1 MEKVLVT
8 GGAGFIGSHVV
19 EALLRKNY
27 AVAVIDNFST
37 GHHENIAGLPVD
49 LYICDIAD
57 PAVINVIQSIQ
68 PDYII
73 HLAAQ
78 ISVSQSVADP
88 LFDERTNVTGSLN
101 IMNAA
106 RLAEVKKIV
115 FASSAAVYGNP
126 IEIPVTTKHPTK
138 PESPYGLTKLTVEH
152 YLQMFE
158 KFYQLPYSILRFS
171 NVYGPRQDAEGE
183 GGVVSIFSDRI
194 QKGTPPM
201 IYGDGDQTRDFIFV
215 KDVAAAAVAAINVK
229 ESLCVNISSQ
239 TAISIKDLFQLMK
252 DVSGSE
258 LDVYYGPK
266 REGDIR
272 HSVLSNQLAKELLH
286 WEPTVSL
293 SDGLRMTIRSIRR
306 KKRAA
311 VQAR

>member
-19 EALLRKNY
+19 EALLKKGY
-27 AVAVIDNFST
+27 AVAVMDNFST
-37 GHHENIAGLPVD
+37 GRRENIANLPVD

-57 PAVINVIQSIQ
+57 SSVINVVKSIH

-101 IMNAA
+101 IMNGA
-106 RLAEVKKIV
+106 RLSSVKKIV

-126 IEIPVTTKHPTK
+126 LEIPITTEHPTR
-138 PESPYGLTKLTVEH
+138 PESPYGLTKRTVEN
-152 YLQMFE
+152 YLHLFA
-158 KFYQLPYSILRFS
+158 KFYDLHSSILRFS
-171 NVYGPRQDAEGE
+171 NVYGPRQDADGE

-215 KDVAAAAVAAINVK
+215 EDVARAVVAGLSVK
-229 ESLCVNISSQ
+229 ENLCVNVSSQ
-239 TAISIKDLFQLMK
+239 TAISINDLFQLMK
-252 DVSGSE
+252 DVSGSDLE
-258 LDVYYGPK
+258 VYYGPK
-266 REGDIR
+266 RSGDIR
-272 HSVLSNQLAKELLH
+272 HSMLSNEKAKELLH
-286 WEPTVSL
+286 WKPEVSL
-293 SDGLRMTIRSIRR
+293 KDGLRMTLRALKRR
-306 KKRAA
+306 KREA
-311 VQAR
+311 V

>member
-19 EALLRKNY
+19 EALLKKGY
-27 AVAVIDNFST
+27 AVAVMDNFST
-37 GHHENIAGLPVD
+37 GRRENIANLPVD

-57 PAVINVIQSIQ
+57 SSVINVVKSIH

-101 IMNAA
+101 IMNGA
-106 RLAEVKKIV
+106 RLSSVKKIV
-115 FASSAAVYGNP
+115 FASSAAIYGNP
-126 IEIPVTTKHPTK
+126 LEIPITTEHPTR
-138 PESPYGLTKLTVEH
+138 PESPYGLTKRTVEN
-152 YLQMFE
+152 YLHLFA
-158 KFYQLPYSILRFS
+158 KFYDLHSSILRFS
-171 NVYGPRQDAEGE
+171 NVYGPRQDADGE

-215 KDVAAAAVAAINVK
+215 EDVARAVVAGLSVK
-229 ESLCVNISSQ
+229 ENLCVNVSSQ
-239 TAISIKDLFQLMK
+239 TAISINDLFQLMK
-252 DVSGSE
+252 DVSGSDLE
-258 LDVYYGPK
+258 VYYGPK
-266 REGDIR
+266 RSGDIR
-272 HSVLSNQLAKELLH
+272 HSMLSNEKAKELLH
-286 WEPTVSL
+286 WKPEVSL
-293 SDGLRMTIRSIRR
+293 KDGLRMTLRALKRR
-306 KKRAA
+306 KREA
-311 VQAR
+311 V

>member
-19 EALLRKNY
+19 EALLRQGY
-27 AVAVIDNFST
+27 AVAVMDNFST
-37 GHHENIAGLPVD
+37 GHRENIADLPVD
-49 LYICDIAD
+49 LYICDVAD
-57 PAVINVIQSIQ
+57 PAVINVIQAIQ
-68 PDYII
+68 PDYIV

-78 ISVSQSVADP
+78 ISVSHSVADP

-101 IMNAA
+101 VMNGA
-106 RLAEVKKIV
+106 RQTKVKKIV

-126 IEIPVTTKHPTK
+126 IEIPVTIDHPTN

-152 YLQMFE
+152 YLRMFD

-215 KDVAAAAVAAINVK
+215 KDIASAIVAALSVK
-229 ESLCVNISSQ
+229 ESLCVNVSSQ
-239 TAISIKDLFQLMK
+239 TAISIKDLFLLMK
-252 DVSGSE
+252 DVSGSD

-266 REGDIR
+266 RSGDIR
-272 HSVLSNQLAKELLH
+272 HSVLSNQLTKELLQ
-286 WEPTVSL
+286 WRPEVSL
-293 SDGLRMTIRSIRR
+293 KDGLRMTLRSL
-306 KKRAA
+306 KKRKREA
-311 VQAR
+311 V

>member
-19 EALLRKNY
+19 EALLRQGY

-37 GHHENIAGLPVD
+37 GHRDNIANLPVD
-49 LYICDIAD
+49 LYICDVAD
-57 PAVINVIQSIQ
+57 PAVIHVIQSIH
-68 PDYII
+68 PDYIV

-78 ISVSQSVADP
+78 ISVSHSVADP

-101 IMNAA
+101 VMNGA
-106 RLAEVKKIV
+106 RLANVKKIV
-115 FASSAAVYGNP
+115 FSSSAAVYGNP
-126 IEIPVTTKHPTK
+126 LEIPVTTDHPTN

-171 NVYGPRQDAEGE
+171 NVYGPRQDADGE

-215 KDVAAAAVAAINVK
+215 KDVASAVVAALSVK
-229 ESLCVNISSQ
+229 ESLRVNISSQ
-239 TAISIKDLFQLMK
+239 TAISIKDLFQVMK
-252 DVSGSE
+252 EVSGSD

-266 REGDIR
+266 RNGDIR
-272 HSVLSNQLAKELLH
+272 HSVLSNQRAKELLK
-286 WEPTVSL
+286 WEPQVTL
-293 SDGLRMTIRSIRR
+293 ADGLRMTLRSLKR

-311 VQAR
+311 V

>member
-19 EALLRKNY
+19 ETLLRKGY
-27 AVAVIDNFST
+27 TVAVMDNFST
-37 GHHENIAGLPVD
+37 GHQENIADLPID
-49 LYICDIAD
+49 LYICDVAD
-57 PAVINVIQSIQ
+57 PAAINVIQSIH

-78 ISVSQSVADP
+78 ISVSNSVADP
-88 LFDERTNVTGSLN
+88 LFDQRTNVTGSLN
-101 IMNAA
+101 VMNGA
-106 RLAEVKKIV
+106 RLASVKKIV

-126 IEIPVTTKHPTK
+126 IEIPVTTKHPTH

-152 YLQMFE
+152 YLNLFE

-215 KDVAAAAVAAINVK
+215 KDVAAAVVASIAVK
-229 ESLCVNISSQ
+229 ESLCVNVSSQ
-239 TAISIKDLFQLMK
+239 TAISIKDLFQVMK
-252 DVSGSE
+252 EVSGSD

-266 REGDIR
+266 RNGDIR
-272 HSVLSNQLAKELLH
+272 HSMLSNQLARELLG
-286 WEPTVSL
+286 WKPEVSL
-293 SDGLRMTIRSIRR
+293 SDGLRMTLRALKR
-306 KKRAA
+306 KKKAA
-311 VQAR
+311 V

>member
-19 EALLRKNY
+19 EALLRQGY
-27 AVAVIDNFST
+27 AVAVMDNFST
-37 GHHENIAGLPVD
+37 GHRDNIADLPVD
-49 LYICDIAD
+49 LYICDVAD
-57 PAVINVIQSIQ
+57 PAVINVIQAIH
-68 PDYII
+68 PNYIV

-101 IMNAA
+101 VMNGA
-106 RLAEVKKIV
+106 RLANVKKIV
-115 FASSAAVYGNP
+115 FSSSAAVYGNP
-126 IEIPVTTKHPTK
+126 LEIPVTTQHPTN

-158 KFYQLPYSILRFS
+158 KFYQLSYGILRFS
-171 NVYGPRQDAEGE
+171 NVYGPRQDADGE

-215 KDVAAAAVAAINVK
+215 KDVAAAVVAALSVK
-229 ESLCVNISSQ
+229 ESLRVNISSQ
-239 TAISIKDLFQLMK
+239 TAISIKDLFQVMK
-252 DVSGSE
+252 EVSGSD

-266 REGDIR
+266 RNGDIR
-272 HSVLSNQLAKELLH
+272 HSVLSNQRAKELLN
-286 WEPTVSL
+286 WEPKVIL
-293 SDGLRMTIRSIRR
+293 ADGLRMTLRSLKR

-311 VQAR
+311 V

>member
-19 EALLRKNY
+19 EALLRQGY
-27 AVAVIDNFST
+27 TVAVVDNFST
-37 GHHENIAGLPVD
+37 GHRDNIANLPVD
-49 LYICDIAD
+49 LYICDVAD
-57 PAVINVIQSIQ
+57 PAVINVIQAIH
-68 PDYII
+68 PDYIV

-78 ISVSQSVADP
+78 ISVSHSVADP

-101 IMNAA
+101 VINGA
-106 RLAEVKKIV
+106 RLANVKKIV
-115 FASSAAVYGNP
+115 FSSSAAVYGNP
-126 IEIPVTTKHPTK
+126 LEIPVTTDHPTN

-171 NVYGPRQDAEGE
+171 NVYGPRQDADGE

-215 KDVAAAAVAAINVK
+215 KDVASAVVAALSVK
-229 ESLCVNISSQ
+229 ESLRVNISSQ
-239 TAISIKDLFQLMK
+239 TAISIKDLFQVMK
-252 DVSGSE
+252 EVSGSD

-266 REGDIR
+266 RNGDIR
-272 HSVLSNQLAKELLH
+272 HSVLSNQRAKELLK
-286 WEPTVSL
+286 WEPQVTL
-293 SDGLRMTIRSIRR
+293 ADGLRMTLRSLKR

-311 VQAR
+311 V

>member
-19 EALLRKNY
+19 EVLLKKGY
-27 AVAVIDNFST
+27 AVAVMDNFST
-37 GHHENIAGLPVD
+37 GRRENIANLPVD

-57 PAVINVIQSIQ
+57 PSVINVVKSIQ
-68 PDYII
+68 PDYIV

-101 IMNAA
+101 IMNGA
-106 RLAEVKKIV
+106 RLSNVKKIV

-126 IEIPVTTKHPTK
+126 LEIPVTTEHPTQ
-138 PESPYGLTKLTVEH
+138 PESPYGLTKRTVEN
-152 YLQMFE
+152 YLHLFA
-158 KFYQLPYSILRFS
+158 KFYDLRSSILRFS
-171 NVYGPRQDAEGE
+171 NVYGPRQDADGE

-215 KDVAAAAVAAINVK
+215 EDVARAVVAGLSVK
-229 ESLCVNISSQ
+229 ENLCVNVSSQ
-239 TAISIKDLFQLMK
+239 TAISINDLFQLMK
-252 DVSGSE
+252 DVSGSDLE
-258 LDVYYGPK
+258 VYYGPK
-266 REGDIR
+266 RSGDIR
-272 HSVLSNQLAKELLH
+272 HSMLSNEKAKELLH
-286 WEPTVSL
+286 WKPEVSL
-293 SDGLRMTIRSIRR
+293 KDGLRMTLRALKRR
-306 KKRAA
+306 KRE
-311 VQAR
+311 VV

>member
-19 EALLRKNY
+19 EALLRQGY
-27 AVAVIDNFST
+27 AVAVMDNFST
-37 GHHENIAGLPVD
+37 GHRENIADLPVD
-49 LYICDIAD
+49 LYICDVAD
-57 PAVINVIQSIQ
+57 PAVINVIQAIQ
-68 PDYII
+68 PNYIV

-101 IMNAA
+101 VMNGA
-106 RLAEVKKIV
+106 RLANVKKIV

-126 IEIPVTTKHPTK
+126 LEIPVTTKHPTN

-171 NVYGPRQDAEGE
+171 NVYGPRQDADGE
-183 GGVVSIFSDRI
+183 GGVVSIFADRI

-215 KDVAAAAVAAINVK
+215 KDIASAVVAALSVE
-229 ESLCVNISSQ
+229 ESLRVNISSQ
-239 TAISIKDLFQLMK
+239 TAISIKDLFQVMK
-252 DVSGSE
+252 EVSGSD

-266 REGDIR
+266 RNGDIR
-272 HSVLSNQLAKELLH
+272 HSVLSNQRAKELLK
-286 WEPTVSL
+286 WEPQVTL
-293 SDGLRMTIRSIRR
+293 ADGLRMTLRSLKR

-311 VQAR
+311 V